1 MNERPRHVKYGFFV
15 FSMWGLMAALGIY
28 LFVTDDVRTY
38 LGGFFFLALV
48 TLAAAELKHWDNK
61 RKGFKSSRWF

>member
-1 MNERPRHVKYGFFV
+1 
-15 FSMWGLMAALGIY
+15 MWGLMAALGVY
-28 LFVTDDVRTY
+28 LFMTDDVRTY